1 MLEIFELIISDDPHI
16 YGLCIFLPSLLALFF
31 TAKFR
36 NEKKKL
42 KIILTA
48 IPSIVLCYLL
58 FVCSFTF
65 IYIFIICSALAIT
78 FGASIAVGYYFSNK
92 KAILC
97 LAAILLLPC
106 SLLLLTTFE
115 YYELREPF
123 GYINDKD
130 LPDSLSNAN
139 FDYEVK
145 LNHADA
151 WGNNHYTVTMR
162 GKHVAGS
169 NEDSIVYCKQY
180 RTCAGVTFVCEDS
193 VSRDTQSVQATP
205 RNICQWEP
213 LPQEKK
219 ATLLKFKKM
228 AEKYRREYSFGFV
241 LDGYTFG
248 IDILDFKKK
257 TIRSLELGNASEEVP
272 NAQEIVNLGLT
283 LIPFSDSADVEEK
296 CNDRLP
302 QIFVEMKIDSTQDS
316 TKKEM
321 RNPKQRRRAT
331 KR

>member
-1 MLEIFELIISDDPHI
+1 MLEVFKLVVLDTHI

-31 TAKFR
+31 TAKFG
-36 NEKKKL
+36 NDKKKL
-42 KIILTA
+42 KIILAA

-65 IYIFIICSALAIT
+65 IYIFIICCALAILY
-78 FGASIAVGYYFSNK
+78 GASIAIGYYFSK
-92 KAILC
+92 KKVILC
-97 LAAILLLPC
+97 LVAILLLPC

-123 GYINDKD
+123 GYIKDKA
-130 LPDSLSNAN
+130 LPDSLSNRN

-162 GKHVAGS
+162 GKLVAGS
-169 NEDSIVYCKQY
+169 SEDSIVYCKQY
-180 RTCAGVTFVCEDS
+180 RMCAGVTFIFEDS
-193 VSRDTQSVQATP
+193 TSRDTQSVQSTP

-228 AEKYRREYSFGFV
+228 AEKYHREYSFGFV

-272 NAQEIVNLGLT
+272 YALEIVNLGLT
-283 LIPFSDSADVEEK
+283 LIPFNDSANVEGK

-302 QIFVEMKIDSTQDS
+302 QIFVEMKTDSMQDS
-316 TKKEM
+316 TKKEI

>member
-1 MLEIFELIISDDPHI
+1 MLEVFKLVVLDTHI
-16 YGLCIFLPSLLALFF
+16 YGLCIFLPSLLALIF
-31 TAKFR
+31 TAIFR
-36 NEKKKL
+36 NDKKKL
-42 KIILTA
+42 KIILAA

-65 IYIFIICSALAIT
+65 IYIFIICSALVILYA
-78 FGASIAVGYYFSNK
+78 ASIAVSYHFSNK

-97 LAAILLLPC
+97 LAAILILPC
-106 SLLLLTTFE
+106 SLALLTTFE

-145 LNHADA
+145 LDYADA
-151 WGNNHYTVTMR
+151 WGNDHYTVSVR
-162 GKHVAGS
+162 GKHLTDS
-169 NEDSIVYCKQY
+169 SEDSIVYCKQY
-180 RTCAGVTFVCEDS
+180 RMCTGVTFVFEDS
-193 VSRDTQSVQATP
+193 ASSDTQSVQATP
-205 RNICQWEP
+205 RNVCQWET

-219 ATLLKFKKM
+219 AALLQLKKL
-228 AEKYRREYSFGFV
+228 AEKYRREYELGFA

-257 TIRSLELGNASEEVP
+257 TIRSLELGNASKEVP
-272 NAQEIVNLGLT
+272 YALEIVNLGLT
-283 LIPFSDSADVEEK
+283 FIPFNDSANVEEK
-296 CNDRLP
+296 CSDRLP
-302 QIFVEMKIDSTQDS
+302 QIFVEMKTDSTQDS
-316 TKKEM
+316 TKKEI

>member
-1 MLEIFELIISDDPHI
+1 MYEIFKLVISDYHI

-36 NEKKKL
+36 NDKKKL
-42 KIILTA
+42 KIILAA

-65 IYIFIICSALAIT
+65 IYIFIIFSALAILYAT
-78 FGASIAVGYYFSNK
+78 SIATGYYFSNK
-92 KAILC
+92 KFILC
-97 LAAILLLPC
+97 LIAILLLPC

-123 GYINDKD
+123 GYIKDKT
-130 LPDSLSNAN
+130 LPDSLSNKN

-169 NEDSIVYCKQY
+169 NEDSIIYCRQY
-180 RTCAGVTFVCEDS
+180 RMCAGVTFVFEDS
-193 VSRDTQSVQATP
+193 ASSDTQSVQATP
-205 RNICQWEP
+205 RNVCQWET

-219 ATLLKFKKM
+219 AALLQLRKL
-228 AEKYRREYSFGFV
+228 AEKYRREYELGFA

-257 TIRSLELGNASEEVP
+257 TIRSLELGNASKEVP
-272 NAQEIVNLGLT
+272 YALEIVNLGLT
-283 LIPFSDSADVEEK
+283 FIPFNDSANVEEK
-296 CNDRLP
+296 CSDRLP
-302 QIFVEMKIDSTQDS
+302 QIFVEMKTDSTQDS